1 MKKIAILLFLIFN
14 VLFVFA
20 NSTNPPALPDNVYGE
35 IFINSVPAP
44 INTIIN
50 VEINNNIVGTH
61 STIEEGKYGNNIE
74 TSNRFLI
81 SGYFLDVGEVLTF
94 YILKDGT
101 KILATTTPQNPT
113 FESGE
118 TKEIRLNFNYE
129 EEIIIDPPLI
139 DPPVIDPPIETPTI
153 ISQPSGGSSGGG
165 GSSNSIAPIVTT
177 PILINSDLNE
187 TIENNTNLDQNN
199 SEINIIKKDIN
210 LPDDKAYTGFL
221 FKKNKNPNPEKTT
234 TTQNNNLNYLV
245 LGFGIIIIIVMIYI
259 FKIKKK

>member
-14 VLFVFA
+14 IVFVLA
-20 NSTNPPALPDNVYGE
+20 NSTNPPALPYNVYGE

-61 STIEEGKYGNNIE
+61 STIEEGKYGNNVE
-74 TSNRFLI
+74 TNNRFLI

-101 KILATTTPQNPT
+101 KILATTAPQNPT

-129 EEIIIDPPLI
+129 EES
-139 DPPVIDPPIETPTI
+139 IDPPIETPTI

-177 PILINSDLNE
+177 PILANSDLNE
-187 TIENNTNLDQNN
+187 TIENNTNLDQNDP
-199 SEINIIKKDIN
+199 EINIIKKDIN
-210 LPDDKAYTGFL
+210 LLDDKAYTGFL

-234 TTQNNNLNYLV
+234 TTQNNNLNYLFI
-245 LGFGIIIIIVMIYI
+245 GFGIIIIIVMIYI